1 MWWFNRWVLGQVQQI
16 DQNKF
21 LDFINKLLDIIK
33 NDVNNSG
40 NPILIRNVIPSL
52 DNDLIT
58 ILTQKGQ
65 PLNGLVNTPN
75 INEYHVIDQ
84 LRNYNGLVAF
94 LYCIIKSIMYYKL
107 TNVVIPHI
115 FAFWKDSDFIKFI
128 KIMNKKLLK
137 IKILI
142 SKIENT
148 TSLKLGKK
156 LYDVDLQ
163 SV

>member
-1 MWWFNRWVLGQVQQI
+1 
-16 DQNKF
+16 
-21 LDFINKLLDIIK
+21 
-33 NDVNNSG
+33 
-40 NPILIRNVIPSL
+40 
-52 DNDLIT
+52 
-58 ILTQKGQ
+58 
-65 PLNGLVNTPN
+65 
-75 INEYHVIDQ
+75 
-84 LRNYNGLVAF
+84 
-94 LYCIIKSIMYYKL
+94 MYYKL